1 MRVAMGNR
9 KRVPGED
16 VPIKS
21 MAYLSATLLPPNG
34 FFLPSLF
41 IPSVTIQN
49 DSNKTVTGVQAHLA
63 HVLKVKRK
71 KAQVSTMGVA
81 TSFQPPEFPLKKGE
95 NPKYE
100 GFMTFTLPSNLNTS
114 SPTSYYEVQVECLLD
129 DKSTR
134 LVAPLVVDVIVETK
148 N

>member
-1 MRVAMGNR
+1 MVFLT
-9 KRVPGED
+9 
-16 VPIKS
+16 
-21 MAYLSATLLPPNG
+21 YL
-34 FFLPSLF
+34 
-41 IPSVTIQN
+41 IYPSVTIQN
-49 DSNKTVTGVQAHLA
+49 DSNKTVTGVQTHLA

-71 KAQVSTMGVA
+71 KAQVSMVGVA
-81 TSFQPPEFPLKKGE
+81 MSFQPPEFPLKKAE

-100 GFMTFTLPSNLNTS
+100 GFMTFTLPPNLNAS

-148 N
+148 NWGFCYFFFWVKQNESTYSTYNYINNP